1 MLSECIVFLL
11 NNIEYCLEIK
21 KVKEIINFPNNITIL
36 PNVDKSVNGL
46 INLRGEVVPVINLRD
61 YFGIKEKI
69 EIKNP
74 ENKNQDMVIIVKMSD
89 NRMIGFVVD
98 LVLSIE
104 KIEID
109 NSINPGL
116 ISSPLPMDFIEKY
129 IKITENKMYVLL
141 NIEKVFSKE
150 RILIL

>member
-1 MLSECIVFLL
+1 MLSECVVFVL

-61 YFGIKEKI
+61 YFGIKEKKEKHI
-69 EIKNP
+69 
-74 ENKNQDMVIIVKMSD
+74 ENKFQDMVIIVKMSD

-98 LVLSIE
+98 LVLSID
-104 KIEID
+104 KVEID

-116 ISSPLPMDFIEKY
+116 ISSPLPNDFIEKY
-129 IKITENKMYVLL
+129 IKIDENKMYVLL

-150 RILIL
+150 RILNL

>member
-1 MLSECIVFLL
+1 MLSECVVFVL

-61 YFGIKEKI
+61 YFGIKEKK
-69 EIKNP
+69 EIKT
-74 ENKNQDMVIIVKMSD
+74 ENKMQDMVIIVKMSD

-98 LVLSIE
+98 LVLSID
-104 KIEID
+104 KVEID
-109 NSINPGL
+109 NSINPSQV
-116 ISSPLPMDFIEKY
+116 SSPLPDDFIEKY
-129 IKITENKMYVLL
+129 IKIDENKMYVLL
-141 NIEKVFSKE
+141 DIEKVFSRD
-150 RILIL
+150 RIIDL

>member
-1 MLSECIVFLL
+1 MLSECVVFVL

-61 YFGIKEKI
+61 YFGIKEKK
-69 EIKNP
+69 EIKT
-74 ENKNQDMVIIVKMSD
+74 ENKMQDMVIIVKMSD

-98 LVLSIE
+98 LVLSID
-104 KIEID
+104 KVEID
-109 NSINPGL
+109 NSINP
-116 ISSPLPMDFIEKY
+116 SQVNSPLPDDFIEKY
-129 IKITENKMYVLL
+129 IKIDENKMYVLL
-141 NIEKVFSKE
+141 DIEKVFSRD
-150 RILIL
+150 RIIDL

>member
-1 MLSECIVFLL
+1 MLSECVVFVL

-61 YFGIKEKI
+61 YFSIKEKK
-69 EIKNP
+69 EIKT
-74 ENKNQDMVIIVKMSD
+74 ENKMQDMVIIVKMSD

-98 LVLSIE
+98 LVLSID
-104 KIEID
+104 K
-109 NSINPGL
+109 
-116 ISSPLPMDFIEKY
+116 
-129 IKITENKMYVLL
+129 
-141 NIEKVFSKE
+141 
-150 RILIL
+150 

>member
-46 INLRGEVVPVINLRD
+46 INLRGEVVPVINLRN